1 MELQRSVMMRLFLRF
16 LLLSFAPISIHGRF
30 VVEKN
35 SLRVTSSDRIRGTND
50 SAIGNFGIPQYS
62 GSMAGNVLYP
72 KNNQKGCKEF
82 SDFGISFQSKPG
94 ALPTFVLLDRG
105 VFRQPC
111 WNTIGISL
119 GDTIGVGTPGSVVP
133 MLEAVM
139 AVAPVEKL
147 AVHFHDTYG
156 QSLPNILLSLQMGIS
171 TVDSSISGLG
181 GCPYAKGASGN
192 VATEDVV
199 YMLNGLGVKTNVDL
213 PKLMKAGD
221 FISKQL
227 SRPSGSKTVA
237 SVMTGLNLHNILVET
252 EKCGS
257 SFDELVTI
265 PEQDDWL
272 YNDGK
277 ILNPYY
283 LILLSIK
290 NAIT

>member
-105 VFRQPC
+105 
-111 WNTIGISL
+111 
-119 GDTIGVGTPGSVVP
+119 GSVVP

-227 SRPSGSKTVA
+227 SRPSGSKT
-237 SVMTGLNLHNILVET
+237 GLNLHNIPVET

-277 ILNPYY
+277 
-283 LILLSIK
+283 
-290 NAIT
+290 